1 MESGSVPNFLPSTN
15 AFRFTNTFSP
25 APTVRIHL
33 GIVGTVGVGDASQGV
48 CGGMAFAVRD
58 YFEANLPPPPDEQPP
73 GPDTALFKYITDRLI
88 DSFNA
93 PSGVAQ
99 YADWMV
105 LPSGDVN
112 FVLGR
117 RPGTFSRTVRNSWPR
132 VCADIDSGH
141 PSPLGLVTVHTP
153 DLRQI
158 GKCHQVLAYGY
169 TLDDERDVTLN
180 VYDPNTD
187 HDSADDVWIT
197 FSAANPSKV
206 SPINHNI
213 DIGEPT
219 LHGFFR
225 SSYNF
230 KSPPAVPAMGD
241 AGPQ

>member
-15 AFRFTNTFSP
+15 AFTFTNSFPS
-25 APTVRIHL
+25 APTVRINL
-33 GIVGTVGVGDASQGV
+33 GIVGTVGVGNASQGV
-48 CGGMAFAVRD
+48 CGGMVFAVRD

-73 GPDTALFKYITDRLI
+73 GPDTALFKYITKRLI

-93 PSGVAQ
+93 PAGVAQ

-117 RPGTFSRTVRNSWPR
+117 RSGTFSRTVRTSWPQVR
-132 VCADIDSGH
+132 ADIDAGH
-141 PSPLGLVTVHTP
+141 PSPLGLVTVHTA
-153 DLRQI
+153 DFRQI

-169 TLDDERDVTLN
+169 QVDDDKLVTMN

-187 HDSADDVWIT
+187 HVLADDVWIT

-213 DIGEPT
+213 EIGEPT

-225 SSYNF
+225 SSYGF
-230 KSPPAVPAMGD
+230 KSPPEVPAMGD
-241 AGPQ
+241 AGPG